1 MKHLPGVVYHIMFFI
16 VFIYLEVRKINFVQV
31 SEAIEMFGIPSLQ
44 YLDII
49 FLPSDSQGKFEQN
62 IPLLRNITLHVAV
75 AKNAPALVR

>member
-1 MKHLPGVVYHIMFFI
+1 
-16 VFIYLEVRKINFVQV
+16 
-31 SEAIEMFGIPSLQ
+31 MFGIPSLQ